1 MKTDVHAWAVWVSKG
16 EAKRKKQIKSE
27 PEERFHQSL
36 VKFAEVPALSLLI
49 ALRVSSL
56 IKYGRVQTGS
66 VFRGPHTHTHT
77 HISALLSHEV
87 LVCYQSDF
95 LSQIFISNQSSWLNL
110 KSEPSSINHITCLT
124 PIMPGLISHRNETP
138 PWCMS
143 ASWSLCMCVFL
154 CMPWNGKMD
163 VDRAVIWS
171 MQFLVGTDKTK
182 RREQWWNNNKDNT
195 PGSETIPGIFASV
208 NLIPDRWSLLHHC
221 SSNQS

>member
-1 MKTDVHAWAVWVSKG
+1 MAEFRQAQCFAVH
-16 EAKRKKQIKSE
+16 
-27 PEERFHQSL
+27 
-36 VKFAEVPALSLLI
+36 
-49 ALRVSSL
+49 
-56 IKYGRVQTGS
+56 T
-66 VFRGPHTHTHT
+66 HTHTHT